1 MEEFVK
7 VARVE
12 EVLEGRLIESKA
24 SENLILLTR
33 ISGKIYAIGALCSH
47 LKLSMAKGVIE
58 GNVLICPH
66 HGSEFDI
73 TTGANL
79 KGPAKKPIQTY
90 EVKIEGDDVFV
101 KAVK

>member
-1 MEEFVK
+1 MENFVK

-12 EVLEGRLIESKA
+12 EVLEGKLTESKVGK
-24 SENLILLTR
+24 NPILLTN
-33 ISGKIYAIGALCSH
+33 ISGKIYAIDSRCSH

-101 KAVK
+101 KALK

>member
-1 MEEFVK
+1 MEEFVR

-12 EVLEGRLIESKA
+12 EVLEGKFTESKA
-24 SENLILLTR
+24 SENPILLTS

-47 LKLSMAKGVIE
+47 LNLSMAKGIIKR
-58 GNVLICPH
+58 NVLTCPH

-90 EVKIEGDDVFV
+90 EVKIEGNNVFV
-101 KAVK
+101 KVVK

>member
-1 MEEFVK
+1 MENFVK

-12 EVLEGRLIESKA
+12 EVLEGKLIESKA

-33 ISGKIYAIGALCSH
+33 ISGKIYAIDSRCSH

-58 GNVLICPH
+58 GNVLTCPH